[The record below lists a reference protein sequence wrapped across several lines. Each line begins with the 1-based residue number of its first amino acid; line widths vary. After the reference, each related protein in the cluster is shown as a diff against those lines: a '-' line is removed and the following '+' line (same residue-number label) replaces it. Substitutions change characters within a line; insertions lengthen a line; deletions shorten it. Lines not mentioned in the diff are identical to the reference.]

1 MRLRADQLSG
11 SLSRQLASL
20 YLVSGDE
27 PLLVDEALA
36 AIRARAAADGITER
50 TSHVVERGFDW
61 DALDADA
68 GNLSLFA
75 SGKLIELR
83 LPKGTPGEPGGR
95 RISSWAGAPP
105 DGNLRVI
112 LTPALT
118 GRAAQAG
125 WIKAIVADAVWVE
138 TREPKGAELLRWLGK
153 RLAAEGLDCDQ
164 AGLELLAARVEGNLL
179 AAAQEVA
186 KLALLFPRGTALD
199 AAQLQESVG
208 DGARFD
214 VFQLADA
221 ALAGDAPRALRVLGG
236 LEREGIAATLVLWSL
251 VREIMTLVDIASRMA
266 GGTSMDQALRAAGVW
281 QSREA
286 VYQRALRRLRP
297 GAARRLVRQAAL
309 ADRVVKG
316 ARPGLP
322 WNALRELALALA
334 SGTGPGAELAA

>member
-1 MRLRADQLSG
+1 MRLRADQLSA
-11 SLSRQLASL
+11 SLARQLASL

-27 PLLVDEALA
+27 PLLVDEAMA
-36 AIRARAAADGITER
+36 QIRTRASADGITER

-61 DALDADA
+61 DALEADA

-83 LPKGTPGEPGGR
+83 LPKGTPGEPGSR
-95 RISSWAGAPP
+95 RIAGWAGAAA
-105 DGNLRVI
+105 DGNVRVI

-118 GRAAQAG
+118 GRAAQAA
-125 WIKAIVADAVWVE
+125 WVKAIVSDAIWVE
-138 TREPKGAELLRWLGK
+138 TREPKGAELLRWLGR
-153 RLAAEGLDCDQ
+153 RLAAEGLSCDQ
-164 AGLELLAARVEGNLL
+164 PGLELLAARVEGNLL

-186 KLALLFPRGTALD
+186 KLALLFPQGTALD
-199 AAQLQESVG
+199 PAQLGEAVG

-221 ALAGDAPRALRVLGG
+221 TLAGDAARALRILSG

-266 GGTSMDQALRAAGVW
+266 GGSSTGQALRAAGVW

-286 VYQRALRRLRP
+286 LYQRMLKRLKP
-297 GAARRLVRQAAL
+297 GDARRLVHQAAL

-322 WNALRELALALA
+322 WNALRELVLALA
-334 SGTGPGAELAA
+334 GSPGIGAELAA

>member
-36 AIRARAAADGITER
+36 AIRTRAAADGISER
-50 TSHVVERGFDW
+50 ASHVVERGFDW

-83 LPKGTPGEPGGR
+83 LPKGTPGEPGAR
-95 RISSWAGAPP
+95 RITGWASAPAE
-105 DGNLRVI
+105 GNLRVI
-112 LTPALT
+112 ITPALT
-118 GRAAQAG
+118 GRAAQAA
-125 WIKAIVADAVWVE
+125 WVKAVVKDAVWVE
-138 TREPKGAELLRWLGK
+138 TREPRGPELLRWLER
-153 RLAAEGLDCDQ
+153 RLAAEGLGCDQ

-186 KLALLFPRGTALD
+186 KLALLFPQGTALD
-199 AAQLQESVG
+199 AGQLAEAVG

-221 ALAGDAPRALRVLGG
+221 ALAGDAARALRVLGG

-266 GGTSMDQALRAAGVW
+266 GGSSPGQALRAAGVW
-281 QSREA
+281 QSREGL
-286 VYQRALRRLRP
+286 YQRALKRLRP

-309 ADRVVKG
+309 ADRIVKG

-322 WNALRELALALA
+322 WNALRELALSLA
-334 SGTGPGAELAA
+334 GADEAGAELAA